1 MHADQ
6 KEENRLKFKDNP
18 VDTAFCSLFISLSC
32 SIPGGKKKEWYGKTE
47 SYVSDNLRCTHIS
60 HFCAVK
66 EIVSASPLPSRHL
79 QLILMI

>member
-32 SIPGGKKKEWYGKTE
+32 SIPGGKKKRMVWEDRE
-47 SYVSDNLRCTHIS
+47 LC
-60 HFCAVK
+60 F
-66 EIVSASPLPSRHL
+66 
-79 QLILMI
+79 